1 VAPGDQFCVLI
12 GCSVPV
18 ILRRVPEIE
27 REEYM
32 LVGESYI
39 HGMMEREAMDK
50 LDRAQYKLERLP
62 LCDGIKYPTTLIL

>member
-1 VAPGDQFCVLI
+1 MAPGDQFCVLI
-12 GCSVPV
+12 SCSVPV

-27 REEYM
+27 REKYM

-62 LCDGIKYPTTLIL
+62 LCDGIKYTTTLIL

>member
-1 VAPGDQFCVLI
+1 
-12 GCSVPV
+12 
-18 ILRRVPEIE
+18 
-27 REEYM
+27 M

-62 LCDGIKYPTTLIL
+62 LCDGIKYTTTLIL